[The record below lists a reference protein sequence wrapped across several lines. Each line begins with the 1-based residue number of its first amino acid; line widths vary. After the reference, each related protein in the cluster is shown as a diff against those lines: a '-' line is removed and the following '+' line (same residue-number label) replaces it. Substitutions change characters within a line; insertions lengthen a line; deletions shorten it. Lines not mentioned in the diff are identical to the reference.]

1 MYVCIVLLFSCVV
14 CVVCCLVSL
23 LLGLVNVMMLYR
35 AHTTQL
41 PTLMGGGE
49 DADYVI
55 SFLLFGGISG
65 IPYCVCGVRMFVFS
79 FNYRI

>member
-23 LLGLVNVMMLYR
+23 LLGLVIVMMLYR

-41 PTLMGGGE
+41 PTLMGGGML
-49 DADYVI
+49 I
-55 SFLLFGGISG
+55 TSFLFCSLVELVAS
-65 IPYCVCGVRMFVFS
+65 
-79 FNYRI
+79 RIVYVV